1 MKKKLILKGR
11 LSLVKKT
18 KVLFFI
24 YEMGAGG
31 AARTMLNILN
41 HIDKSKFEPILV
53 TLNYDGSYEKYLD
66 SDVTFIKLD
75 AKRLRSAIFPLAKVI
90 RQKKVD
96 IVFSTIPTYNT
107 VAILARLLSFTKAKS
122 IVREA
127 AFLGGNT
134 LENIKLIVYGLLY
147 RMSSKVIALSRG
159 VKANLVDRYK
169 IKPKHIEVIYNPVD
183 INSIQQRA
191 KRGKIAEEHQFI
203 FSSNKKVIIT
213 AGRLVAEKDQ
223 HTLLTAFAKVTKGID
238 SHLVILGEGELEST
252 LKERAKQLG
261 IEKDVHFIGF
271 LQNPYVYFKRA
282 DLFAL
287 SSKNEGFGHVLVEA
301 LATGTPIVSTNC
313 KPGAEE
319 VLEHGEFGKI
329 CEVGNADEMAKKIK
343 NVLTLDETER
353 NLMIEKGLRRAND
366 FDAPIIVKQYENI
379 FTQVLNI
386 KEQR

>member
-1 MKKKLILKGR
+1 M
-11 LSLVKKT
+11 KKT

-41 HIDKSKFEPILV
+41 HIDKTKFDPILV
-53 TLNYDGSYEKYLD
+53 TLNYDGSYEKHLH
-66 SDVTFIKLD
+66 SDVKFIKLD

-90 RQKKVD
+90 RQEKVD
-96 IVFSTIPTYNT
+96 IVFSTIPAYNT

-127 AFLGGNT
+127 AFLGGST
-134 LENIKLIVYGLLY
+134 LENMSLIVYGLLY
-147 RMSSKVIALSRG
+147 RIASKVIALSNG
-159 VKANLVDRYK
+159 VKANLIKRYK
-169 IKPKHIEVIYNPVD
+169 IKPKQIEVIYNPVD
-183 INSIQQRA
+183 IKSIQQRA
-191 KRGKIAEEHQFI
+191 TQGKLADEHQFI
-203 FSSNKKVIIT
+203 FSENKKVIIT

-223 HTLLTAFAKVTKGID
+223 NTLLTAFAKINKEID

-252 LKERAKQLG
+252 LKARTKQLG
-261 IEKDVHFIGF
+261 IEKSVHFIGF
-271 LQNPYVYFKRA
+271 LQNPYVYFQQA
-282 DLFAL
+282 DLFVL

-319 VLEHGEFGKI
+319 VLQHGEFGQI
-329 CEVGNADEMAKKIK
+329 CEVGNADDMADKIM
-343 NVLTLDETER
+343 NVLTLDEIER
-353 NLMIEKGLRRAND
+353 NLMIEKGLHRANE

-379 FTQVLNI
+379 FTQVLDI
-386 KEQR
+386 KEQSRDRDE